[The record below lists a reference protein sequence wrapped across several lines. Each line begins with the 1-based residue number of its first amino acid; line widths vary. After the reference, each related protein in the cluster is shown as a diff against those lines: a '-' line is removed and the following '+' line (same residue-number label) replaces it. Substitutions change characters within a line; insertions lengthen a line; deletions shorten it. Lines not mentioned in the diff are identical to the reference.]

1 MIKIKLFGLGFF
13 LLALTSCVS
22 KSDSEKLENEK
33 VEIKKPTIEPLEK
46 PIQIQKATF
55 PKVKNVADLKKTDFI
70 PTLESSFK
78 TGNNIIYGATMP
90 FAWNEIKN
98 FIGTPLNNFTSEEL
112 KKLNETKSFL
122 NVLKENEYKTAVKFD
137 GIEITAEA
145 YLKNSLPFEMA
156 LTKFNK
162 TLKFDKSEVESFGF
176 WTSSSYA
183 RINYFKN
190 EDNFSIS
197 LFPENKEHEIILIM
211 NQKVKNASADFT
223 QYLKILNQE
232 KNQNIHFNMGD
243 KVEIPIIEFNIE
255 KKFSKL
261 VGSKFF
267 SETTMFKI
275 KKAYQQNAFILNEN
289 GAEIYSEVQIA
300 AEASAEV
307 GFEKPKPKPKPK
319 MMIFNKPFVVFLKRI
334 DAINPYFGV
343 YIANDELLKK

>member
-13 LLALTSCVS
+13 LLALTSCIS
-22 KSDSEKLENEK
+22 KSDSEKFENEK
-33 VEIKKPTIEPLEK
+33 VEIKKPTIEPLEE
-46 PIQIQKATF
+46 PIQIQEDPF
-55 PKVKNVADLKKTDFI
+55 PDIKNVVDLKKTDFV

-78 TGNNIIYGATMP
+78 TENNIIYGATMP

-98 FIGTPLNNFTSEEL
+98 IIGTPLNNFTSEEL

-122 NVLKENEYKTAVKFD
+122 NVLKENEYETSVEVNRN
-137 GIEITAEA
+137 EIRAKA
-145 YLKNSLPFEMA
+145 YFRKSLPFEEP
-156 LTKFNK
+156 LTKFEES
-162 TLKFDKSEVESFGF
+162 LKFGKAGVESFGF
-176 WTSSSYA
+176 WGSCSYA

-211 NQKVKNASADFT
+211 NQKVKNASSDFT

-232 KNQNIHFNMGD
+232 KNQNIYFNDDD
-243 KVEIPIIEFNIE
+243 KVEIPIIEFNLE
-255 KKFSKL
+255 KKFNKL
-261 VGSKFF
+261 IGGEFS
-267 SETTMFKI
+267 SETRNFIVT
-275 KKAYQQNAFILNEN
+275 KAYQQNAFILNEN
-289 GAEIYSEVQIA
+289 GAEIKSEA
-300 AEASAEV
+300 MMEATEGV
-307 GFEKPKPKPKPK
+307 EFEKPKPK